1 MFNCM
6 VKFIHFQKFNTA
18 DTTYKACKMLVLTTI
33 YQLYTIYN
41 TDTIFFGNIGF
52 IYTYNNGVQGSCKKF
67 CHWVQITSVLRFT
80 KHIFITNLQSIP
92 PILKHIF
99 VTFLP
104 VVKSR

>member
-41 TDTIFFGNIGF
+41 TNTIFFGNIGL
-52 IYTYNNGVQGSCKKF
+52 IYTYNNGV
-67 CHWVQITSVLRFT
+67 LL
-80 KHIFITNLQSIP
+80 NLSSSEP
-92 PILKHIF
+92 GY
-99 VTFLP
+99 TLP
-104 VVKSR
+104 LQTA